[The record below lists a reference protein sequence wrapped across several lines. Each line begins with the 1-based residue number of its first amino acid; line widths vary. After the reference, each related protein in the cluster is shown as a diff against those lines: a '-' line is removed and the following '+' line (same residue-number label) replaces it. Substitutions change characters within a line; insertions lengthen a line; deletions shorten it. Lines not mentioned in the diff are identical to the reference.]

1 MVFVGTSEVILM
13 YCQNKYISPK
23 RMERNKVQFTILK
36 NFEHFSNQK
45 ILNFFLAISLDLV
58 SPIVSKYVKFNLPQ
72 NFILSMQFW
81 FCLLILISILGSYH
95 GKVSFLIIFIF
106 ERFVINFIYLFYCG
120 FMLSRFD
127 KLTQWPLILFSKNK
141 LTSNVC
147 IRKGYV
153 PSKSDALVS

>member
-58 SPIVSKYVKFNLPQ
+58 SPIVSKYVKFNLPK

-81 FCLLILISILGSYH
+81 SCLLILILGSYH

-120 FMLSRFD
+120 FMLSGFD
-127 KLTQWPLILFSKNK
+127 KLTQWPLVLFSKNK
-141 LTSNVC
+141 LTSNAC
-147 IRKGYV
+147 MRKGYV
-153 PSKSDALVS
+153 ISKSDALVS